1 MELRD
6 IENFMDTVYEQAI
19 KLNDVDLYK
28 MTRKHYEDMG
38 YVFTFIDHH
47 QAFKKAN

>member
-6 IENFMDTVYEQAI
+6 IEKFMDTVYEQAI
-19 KLNDVDLYK
+19 KLNDVALYK

-38 YVFTFIDHH
+38 YVFTFIDNH

>member
-1 MELRD
+1 MELKE
-6 IENFMDTVYEQAI
+6 IEKFMDTVYEQAI

-28 MTRKHYEDMG
+28 MTRNHYEDMG

>member
-6 IENFMDTVYEQAI
+6 IEKFMDTVYEQAI
-19 KLNDVDLYK
+19 KLNDVALYK
-28 MTRKHYEDMG
+28 MTKKHYEDMG
-38 YVFTFIDHH
+38 YVFTFIEHH